1 MWNFEKPPLQ
11 KCFHAAH
18 ICWIHLCH
26 NLCAAKK
33 KNLCAAAMLR
43 LPPSA
48 AHGHT
53 FACRVFLYK
62 HSAVAF
68 FSFHFSIF
76 CALLWTDIFLP
87 EVQFATPLDPTC
99 LRLQNPKAVTTW
111 FTSYAPCLSKKQA
124 PPVNIFQ
131 IRFIPSAF
139 PLSAEVCAQKW
150 KISIIFSKNF
160 NIALFGWLI
169 KYQEYLHY

>member
-1 MWNFEKPPLQ
+1 MEFWKTAIAEMLPCSSHLLDPLV
-11 KCFHAAH
+11 CPAPVP
-18 ICWIHLCH
+18 LCR
-26 NLCAAKK
+26 CAAV
-33 KNLCAAAMLR
+33 LR

-53 FACRVFLYK
+53 FACRAFLYK
-62 HSAVAF
+62 HSAVVLF
-68 FSFHFSIF
+68 FHFSIF
-76 CALLWTDIFLP
+76 CALLWTDILLP

-124 PPVNIFQ
+124 LPVNIFQ

-150 KISIIFSKNF
+150 TISIFFLQKN
-160 NIALFGWLI
+160 
-169 KYQEYLHY
+169 

>member
-33 KNLCAAAMLR
+33 KTCVPPLCSAFPFSCTRANIC
-43 LPPSA
+43 LPGVPVL
-48 AHGHT
+48 T
-53 FACRVFLYK
+53 LCRSFVFSFLYFLR
-62 HSAVAF
+62 SAMNRY
-68 FSFHFSIF
+68 
-76 CALLWTDIFLP
+76 FLP

-124 PPVNIFQ
+124 LPVNIFQ
-131 IRFIPSAF
+131 ILFSAF

-150 KISIIFSKNF
+150 TIFNK
-160 NIALFGWLI
+160 LFQIL
-169 KYQEYLHY
+169 

>member
-1 MWNFEKPPLQ
+1 MCRRYAPPPPFS
-11 KCFHAAH
+11 CTRAH
-18 ICWIHLCH
+18 FCLPGVPVQTLC
-26 NLCAAKK
+26 
-33 KNLCAAAMLR
+33 R
-43 LPPSA
+43 S
-48 AHGHT
+48 
-53 FACRVFLYK
+53 FF
-62 HSAVAF
+62 F
-68 FSFHFSIF
+68 FSFLYFLRS
-76 CALLWTDIFLP
+76 AMNRYFLP